1 MPKSLIN
8 IGNKEIVP
16 STHLS
21 EEHLENLIRFSDRKE
36 QLEDNTLKSLNFH
49 VSKFNEYCV
58 SQNVIP
64 LPLQDATVLESFLI
78 KENERGCKAQTLR
91 IYAWAV
97 SKVHALAGLEI
108 PYFKTVIT
116 ARLKIISKQEV
127 KLGVKRKQAVAF
139 SYEHLKFVNEQLDI
153 TSLISIRNT
162 LLLNICYDGLLRE
175 SEACKLFTDQLHRS
189 NGLYTVNITNTKT
202 DKSLDGSIVHLSK
215 FTSKL
220 LPLYLE
226 KISVH
231 HGQYLFKR
239 ITPRGGKL
247 EKLKSSP
254 LLPNPN
260 DKPIS
265 TKTVELVFANTWHMI
280 RQHNES
286 VEFDMMVDLPERPF
300 SGHSARVGASC
311 DLVSAG
317 FDDSLVMRAG
327 RWKTLRMVEL
337 YTRGV
342 NDKFATV
349 REFRERLETM
359 AGQQL

>member
-1 MPKSLIN
+1 MPKALIN
-8 IGNKEIVP
+8 ISNNSIV
-16 STHLS
+16 SSKHLN
-21 EEHLENLIRFSDRKE
+21 EEHIENLLRFSDRKE
-36 QLEDNTLKSLNFH
+36 QLEENTLKSLHFH
-49 VSKFNEYCV
+49 VSKFNDYCTEH
-58 SQNVIP
+58 NVIP
-64 LPLQDATVLESFLI
+64 LPLQDATVLEAFLI
-78 KENERGCKAQTLR
+78 KEHERGCKAQTLR

-97 SKVHALAGLEI
+97 SKIHSLAGLEI

-127 KLGVKRKQAVAF
+127 KRGVKRKQAVAF
-139 SYEHLKFVNEQLDI
+139 SYEHLKFVNDNLD
-153 TSLISIRNT
+153 TNSLLSIRNT

-175 SEACKLFTDQLHRS
+175 SEACNLFIDQIQKV
-189 NGLYTVNITNTKT
+189 NGLYNINITNSKT

-220 LPLYLE
+220 LPLYLQ
-226 KISVH
+226 KIAAH
-231 HGQYLFKR
+231 HGQFLFKR

-247 EKLKSSP
+247 EKLKLSDQF
-254 LLPNPN
+254 PNPY

-265 TKTVELVFANTWHMI
+265 TKTVELVFANTWHLITAYNQTI
-280 RQHNES
+280 RLEDNI
-286 VEFDMMVDLPERPF
+286 DLPERPF

-342 NDKFATV
+342 NNKFATV

-359 AGQQL
+359 TDT

>member
-1 MPKSLIN
+1 MPKALIN
-8 IGNKEIVP
+8 IGNSSIIP
-16 STHLS
+16 STNLS
-21 EEHLENLIRFSDRKE
+21 EEHIENLIRFRDRKE
-36 QLEDNTLKSLNFH
+36 QFEENTLKSLYFH
-49 VSKFNEYCV
+49 VNKFNEYCL
-58 SQNVIP
+58 SRNVIP
-64 LPLQDATVLESFLI
+64 LPLQDATVLEAFLI

-153 TSLISIRNT
+153 SSLISIRNT

-175 SEACKLFTDQLHRS
+175 SEACQLFIDQLHKT
-189 NGLYTVNITNTKT
+189 NGLYTANITNTKT

-220 LPLYLE
+220 LPLYLK
-226 KISVH
+226 KIAEH

-239 ITPRGGKL
+239 TTPRGGKL
-247 EKLKSSP
+247 EKLKPSS
-254 LLPNPN
+254 LSPNPN

-265 TKTVELVFANTWHMI
+265 TKTVELVFANTWHQI
-280 RQHNES
+280 NTYNES
-286 VEFDMMVDLPERPF
+286 VSFDLHIDLPERPF

-311 DLVSAG
+311 DLVGAG

-342 NDKFATV
+342 NNKFATV
-349 REFRERLETM
+349 REFRERLEAM
-359 AGQQL
+359 AAN

>member
-1 MPKSLIN
+1 MPKALISKN
-8 IGNKEIVP
+8 NNEIV
-16 STHLS
+16 SSKYLN
-21 EEHLENLIRFSDRKE
+21 EEHVENLIRFSDRKE
-36 QLEDNTLKSLNFH
+36 QLEDNTLKSLHFH
-49 VSKFNEYCV
+49 VKKFNDYCH

-64 LPLQDATVLESFLI
+64 LPLQDATVLENFLI

-97 SKVHALAGLEI
+97 AKIHSLAGLEI
-108 PYFKTVIT
+108 PYYKTIIT

-127 KLGVKRKQAVAF
+127 KLGIKRKQAVAF
-139 SYEHLKFVNEQLDI
+139 SYEHLKFVNDHLDI
-153 TSLISIRNT
+153 NSLLSIRNV

-175 SEACKLFTDQLHRS
+175 SEACNLFIDQVKKV
-189 NGLYTVNITNTKT
+189 NGLYNINITNSKT

-220 LPLYLE
+220 LPLYLQ
-226 KISVH
+226 KVSQH
-231 HGQYLFKR
+231 QGQYLFKR

-247 EKLKSSP
+247 EKLKVSDLS
-254 LLPNPN
+254 PNPH
-260 DKPIS
+260 DKSIS
-265 TKTVELVFANTWHMI
+265 TKTVELVFANTWHLI
-280 RQHNES
+280 SAYNQTVNFE
-286 VEFDMMVDLPERPF
+286 EYIELPERPF

-342 NDKFATV
+342 NNKFATV
-349 REFRERLETM
+349 REFRERLETITD
-359 AGQQL
+359 L